1 MAPDFAEAVDQARR
15 REVFAAL
22 VAYGR
27 ELEAQGVAQVGGGF
41 TGREDADTL
50 LQEDPNAFLLGVL
63 FTQGIPAERAW
74 AGPWE
79 FKQRLGTL
87 DLHAL
92 ASDQDAVAAA
102 FQSPPMLHRF
112 KNTLP
117 KWISAAAAR
126 LLAEWDGDA
135 ATIWPAGTPI
145 AVVGERLSRF
155 DGIGRKKAAMATQI
169 LMRHFRVALVGLES
183 GQVAYDIH
191 VRRVFLRSG
200 LALEDSLAAI
210 EQAAR
215 EGAPE
220 SPGVLDIAAWL
231 VGRETCRPRNPD
243 CDRCRLGGPCPRLV
257 SINPK
262 GVGAR

>member
-1 MAPDFAEAVDQARR
+1 MAPDFADAAGEVSRHAVFEA
-15 REVFAAL
+15 L
-22 VAYGR
+22 IAYGR
-27 ELEAQGVAQVGGGF
+27 ELEAQGVAQVGSGF
-41 TGREDADTL
+41 TGRKDPDAL

-79 FKQRLGTL
+79 LKQRLGTL
-87 DLHAL
+87 DLHVL
-92 ASDQDAVAAA
+92 ASDPEAVAAA
-102 FQSPPMLHRF
+102 FQTPPMLHRF

-126 LLAEWDGDA
+126 LLAEWGGDA
-135 ATIWPAGTPI
+135 AAIWPDGTSM
-145 AVVGERLSRF
+145 AVVSERLSRF

-169 LMRHFRVALVGLES
+169 LMRHFRVDLAGLES

-200 LALEDSLAAI
+200 LAHEDSLAAI

-257 SINPK
+257 SITPR